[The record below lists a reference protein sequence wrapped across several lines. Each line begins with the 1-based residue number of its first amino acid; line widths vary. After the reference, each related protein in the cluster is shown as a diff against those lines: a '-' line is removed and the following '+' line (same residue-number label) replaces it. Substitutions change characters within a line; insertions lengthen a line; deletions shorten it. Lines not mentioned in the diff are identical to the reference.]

1 MSTLGQTR
9 EKAGICASTYSGA
22 GCGTYSKHW
31 GCNCP
36 ASLPPLWPHPPLHQ
50 QQGCWSRSSI
60 VQLLF
65 LSLSRRQTTPY
76 LPSLCS
82 HRLARSQPFPLLP
95 CSWTCPNHFLYHYWL
110 CDYSFR
116 SLFPELSRGCSSC
129 SVSVRIN
136 LLTSISQ
143 TVALTGRLNW
153 FHKKGRCCCKA
164 WGRLAVIQRR
174 HESWPRP
181 TIKTINNS
189 SNVWVINV
197 TAAVWS
203 TVLTP
208 ARGASASSCS
218 TIRGNDYHHIFP
230 PVVAH
235 WSFKSPWGQVS
246 DSTEK
251 TKDF

>member
-1 MSTLGQTR
+1 MFTQKFPFSVKQERKRGSVPARIAEQAVVHTVNTEALTVL
-9 EKAGICASTYSGA
+9 
-22 GCGTYSKHW
+22 
-31 GCNCP
+31 P
-36 ASLPPLWPHPPLHQ
+36 ASPRLWPHPPLHQ
-50 QQGCWSRSSI
+50 QQGCWSRWSI

-95 CSWTCPNHFLYHYWL
+95 CSWTCPNHFLYHYWH

-153 FHKKGRCCCKA
+153 FHKR
-164 WGRLAVIQRR
+164 AVVAAKLGVGSQ
-174 HESWPRP
+174 
-181 TIKTINNS
+181 S
-189 SNVWVINV
+189 SNAGMKVGHG
-197 TAAVWS
+197 
-203 TVLTP
+203 LP
-208 ARGASASSCS
+208 LK
-218 TIRGNDYHHIFP
+218 P
-230 PVVAH
+230 
-235 WSFKSPWGQVS
+235 
-246 DSTEK
+246 
-251 TKDF
+251 